1 MWELLYKRDLSN
13 YNKYFLLGK
22 EDYVN
27 NNKNIE
33 YSNLEIIDDF
43 WWDGG
48 KTILLKWVNED
59 GKS

>member
-1 MWELLYKRDLSN
+1 MWEFLHERDLSN
-13 YNKYFLLGK
+13 YNTYFLLGK

-43 WWDGG
+43 WWDDG